1 MRAAFTPALLAGSR
15 IFQMDEIS
23 KSLRMHCYR
32 CSPSATPTC
41 IMFAPQ
47 NTMHPESPLHCP
59 HSPNDRGTLFKSP
72 RSPASVGEGTL
83 SSLQAG
89 VDPGFLSGGKGRGR
103 FRAPFLPAS
112 MVSASSGFS
121 PTLPPTV
128 VIGVAPPRRW
138 QEDGRCFPR
147 PVRFHL
153 SLGLHG
159 HLVGE

>member
-1 MRAAFTPALLAGSR
+1 MAFTPALLAGSR

-41 IMFAPQ
+41 IIFAPQ

-89 VDPGFLSGGKGRGR
+89 VDPGFLSGAKDEGG
-103 FRAPFLPAS
+103 S
-112 MVSASSGFS
+112 
-121 PTLPPTV
+121 
-128 VIGVAPPRRW
+128 
-138 QEDGRCFPR
+138 E
-147 PVRFHL
+147 HL
-153 SLGLHG
+153 SFLRPWSLRPQVSLPRCPPPSSSVWLLPDAGRKTAAASHAQ
-159 HLVGE
+159 